1 MPILISKVAFSGVR
15 NFTNNEHI
23 NVFMNMITNLT
34 LIGLGF
40 LRVLFS
46 GGGVNLTAPSYF
58 EKNLSNINITLYSC

>member
-46 GGGVNLTAPSYF
+46 GGGSQFDRSFIFRKEL
-58 EKNLSNINITLYSC
+58 I

>member
-46 GGGVNLTAPSYF
+46 GGGGGGGDSQFDRSFIFRKEL
-58 EKNLSNINITLYSC
+58 I